1 MVDFAGVPA
10 AGRIGATRPF
20 YDLSATSGS
29 SPAGRARHRPAGLL
43 PRPDRGG
50 GLVSSGDRGRVV
62 QTPDGQPYAGY
73 GGFTNFA
80 NPAVRRYQI
89 AIAVAAARRGVD
101 DILYDYVRRP
111 DGDISTM
118 AFPGLRETPSQAI
131 IEFLRES
138 REALKP
144 YGTYLG
150 ASVFGI
156 AATRPDEVAQDIP
169 EMAREVDYLSP
180 LVYPSHWNDGE
191 YDVPT
196 RTCSRT

>member
-1 MVDFAGVPA
+1 M
-10 AGRIGATRPF
+10 
-20 YDLSATSGS
+20 
-29 SPAGRARHRPAGLL
+29 
-43 PRPDRGG
+43 
-50 GLVSSGDRGRVV
+50 

-138 REALKP
+138 RARAEAVRHLP
-144 YGTYLG
+144 RRLRLRDRGHPPRRGRAGHPGDG
-150 ASVFGI
+150 A
-156 AATRPDEVAQDIP
+156 
-169 EMAREVDYLSP
+169 
-180 LVYPSHWNDGE
+180 
-191 YDVPT
+191 
-196 RTCSRT
+196 